1 MDASDGPPAGA
12 HNFHRGG
19 SLSVYDGEAKASA
32 VRLADEVD
40 QALAMEIWQLALSS
54 HWRKQGV
61 WVHGDI
67 AEGNLLVKDG
77 RLSAVI
83 DFGSSGVGDPSSD
96 LILAWNVLDAES
108 RAVFRRALDLD
119 EATWQRGRG
128 WALWKA
134 WRGASSQQP
143 DAPLRRAA
151 LMIVLT
157 IGLHSLVEYP
167 LWYAYFLLPACF
179 ALGLALP
186 AGDDA
191 PSASAGPWPWLGG
204 LLIVGSLYAVWDY
217 GRIVAIYSPSEDAV
231 PLTERIATGQRS
243 LFFSHQADYAAATSL
258 STGPVALAAA
268 KRTAFNLVDA
278 RLLMQWSRSLEATGD
293 IEGARYLADRLREFR
308 NPTGDT
314 WFAGCADPAS
324 APVMVQCQ
332 PASGVI
338 DWRTLR

>member
-1 MDASDGPPAGA
+1 MDDRIVVSTEQVRALVDSQFPQWAGLDIQPVELSGWDNRSFRLGDDMLIRMPSAARYVAQVEKEHRWLPALAPLLPFPIPAPLALGQPGQGYPFRWSVYRWLEGEPLARHLDRVDLSTIAIDVAAFLRALHGVDASDGPPAGA

-108 RAVFRRALDLD
+108 RAVFRRALELD

-134 WRGASSQQP
+134 
-143 DAPLRRAA
+143 L
-151 LMIVLT
+151 IVL
-157 IGLHSLVEYP
+157 
-167 LWYAYFLLPACF
+167 
-179 ALGLALP
+179 
-186 AGDDA
+186 DA
-191 PSASAGPWPWLGG
+191 ER
-204 LLIVGSLYAVWDY
+204 
-217 GRIVAIYSPSEDAV
+217 GRNDKMAE
-231 PLTERIATGQRS
+231 
-243 LFFSHQADYAAATSL
+243 
-258 STGPVALAAA
+258 
-268 KRTAFNLVDA
+268 
-278 RLLMQWSRSLEATGD
+278 WSRRTIREVF
-293 IEGARYLADRLREFR
+293 ADH
-308 NPTGDT
+308 
-314 WFAGCADPAS
+314 S
-324 APVMVQCQ
+324 AAV
-332 PASGVI
+332 
-338 DWRTLR
+338 

>member
-1 MDASDGPPAGA
+1 MDDRIVVSTEQVRALVGSQFPQWAGLNIRPVELSGWDNRSFRLGDDMLIRMPSASRYVAQVDKEHRWLPALAPFLPFPIPAPLALGQPGQGYPFRWSVYRWLEGEPLARDLDRVDLSTIAIDVAAFLRALHGVDASDGPPAGA

-67 AEGNLLVKDG
+67 AEGNLLVKHG

-108 RAVFRRALDLD
+108 RAVFRRALELD

-134 WRGASSQQP
+134 
-143 DAPLRRAA
+143 L
-151 LMIVLT
+151 IVL
-157 IGLHSLVEYP
+157 
-167 LWYAYFLLPACF
+167 
-179 ALGLALP
+179 
-186 AGDDA
+186 DA
-191 PSASAGPWPWLGG
+191 ER
-204 LLIVGSLYAVWDY
+204 
-217 GRIVAIYSPSEDAV
+217 GRNDKMAE
-231 PLTERIATGQRS
+231 
-243 LFFSHQADYAAATSL
+243 
-258 STGPVALAAA
+258 
-268 KRTAFNLVDA
+268 
-278 RLLMQWSRSLEATGD
+278 WSRRTIREVF
-293 IEGARYLADRLREFR
+293 ADH
-308 NPTGDT
+308 
-314 WFAGCADPAS
+314 S
-324 APVMVQCQ
+324 AAV
-332 PASGVI
+332 
-338 DWRTLR
+338 